1 MSSLPSINSNNFTH
15 LFQQIDNTQQPSSL
29 PQQQYQPQKT
39 NKRSENETGGRF
51 PDKLFQYVFKFTLDS
66 FL

>member
-15 LFQQIDNTQQPSSL
+15 LFQQIDHTQQPSSL

-51 PDKLFQYVFKFTLDS
+51 PDKLFQ
-66 FL
+66 